1 MPVKPAKVPSFG
13 ARSGGVG
20 SFASAGATS
29 ASVMAAGGNA
39 ACSLP
44 EASLARPGAVSAAR
58 SLWMGHLNLSQPL
71 GSSAARAEL
80 APSESAVRKAR
91 MRMWNL
97 IVGHAEDAGLRSGL
111 LKGMRIP
118 GRPRAYGTAAAHS
131 IAFGSCEPT
140 NSFAIPDKPHTQP
153 SSWTSEQSER
163 RSRTHYHREEFGED
177 SWLHFAPPIPP
188 WGDGSWL
195 SPGRRL
201 SVRL

>member
-1 MPVKPAKVPSFG
+1 
-13 ARSGGVG
+13 
-20 SFASAGATS
+20 
-29 ASVMAAGGNA
+29 
-39 ACSLP
+39 
-44 EASLARPGAVSAAR
+44 
-58 SLWMGHLNLSQPL
+58 
-71 GSSAARAEL
+71 
-80 APSESAVRKAR
+80 

-140 NSFAIPDKPHTQP
+140 NSFAIPDKPHTQT

-188 WGDGSWL
+188 WGNGSWL

-201 SVRL
+201 SVSLAASGRGLYRFASPACSTALHAAGICASVIGGFGFGGSGGGFGCSTPSLNQ